1 MKEYDVTITETLEK
15 TVAVQADSREEAEE
29 LVEQGWNDSL
39 YVLDADDFS
48 HADFATTEERSLQKE
63 QISVLLV
70 EPEKY
75 PQLIQMDNTLEAMQD
90 AVGGYIQATYPFEEP
105 VCIICNEEGK
115 LNGLPLNRALRD
127 EDGQTYDILAG
138 NFLVVGPTEDDFGSL
153 SPEHAEQF
161 EKLFHQPE
169 AFIRLGRSIMAIP
182 IDDEA
187 MKKREKAAEKA
198 VTGKTK
204 TAPEQDAL

>member
-15 TVAVQADSREEAEE
+15 TVTVEAESREEAEE
-29 LVEQGWNDSL
+29 LVEQNWNDSL
-39 YVLDADDFS
+39 YILDADDFS
-48 HADFATTEERSLQKE
+48 HVDFETKDERSVERE

-75 PQLIQMDNTLEAMQD
+75 PQIIQMENTLEAMQQ
-90 AVGGYIQATYPFEEP
+90 AVGGDIQATYPFEEP

-115 LNGLPLNRALRD
+115 LNGFPLNRALRD

-138 NFLVVGPTEDDFGSL
+138 NFLVVGLTEDDFGSL

-187 MKKREKAAEKA
+187 MRKREKAAEKV
-198 VTGKTK
+198 VTGKAK
-204 TAPEQDAL
+204 TAPEQDVL